1 MKAKNIIFWGLLI
14 IALLAGIGFLLNQR
28 YHILKGYTLAGFGSE
43 ARSAKDIYYC
53 PMHPGFT
60 SDKPGNC
67 SICGMNL
74 VKKELLQEIERKAK
88 APEEICVLHN
98 CPMTN
103 CPMKISGD
111 VKDCPFCGA
120 HLTKG
125 KKILYYRNPM
135 NPEAT
140 SPVPA
145 KDQMGMD
152 YIPVYAVPI
161 GRQEGEAESTGIQI
175 SPERQQFIGV
185 QKEAV
190 QKRKLVKEINTV
202 GRIAYDPELFIAQQE
217 YLEALK
223 ARENTKDSNLTLIK
237 EQMES
242 LAEAAKRKL
251 LLMGMNKNEIEELF
265 PGAKAD
271 PSLYLPEEDL
281 AWVYIAIYEYE
292 AGLVKEGQIVEIG
305 SVAYPGEG
313 FQGEVVS
320 IAPVLDPNTRSIN
333 VRAKI
338 KNKENKLKPEMFVNV
353 KIKVDLGEKLAVFE
367 EAVIDTGERKIV
379 FIALAEGY
387 FVSRKVT
394 LGHKADRYYEV
405 LDGLSE
411 GDIVVTSGNFFI
423 DSESRLKAAI
433 SGESHQHGQ

>member
-1 MKAKNIIFWGLLI
+1 MKRKNIFIIVIVISVAALGL
-14 IALLAGIGFLLNQR
+14 GF
-28 YHILKGYTLAGFGSE
+28 ILSSQFQAHKSHTLSSQKE
-43 ARSAKDIYYC
+43 IYYC

-74 VKKELLQEIERKAK
+74 VKKELLREIEKKARTT
-88 APEEICVLHN
+88 EDICVLHN

-111 VKDCPFCGA
+111 VKSCPFCGA
-120 HLTKG
+120 HLIKE

-135 NPEAT
+135 NPQAT
-140 SPVPA
+140 SLVPL
-145 KDQMGMD
+145 KDSMGMD
-152 YIPVYAVPI
+152 YVPVY
-161 GRQEGEAESTGIQI
+161 QEEEKEAESTGIHI
-175 SPERQQFIGV
+175 SHERQQFIGV

-190 QKRKLVKEINTV
+190 QQRKLVKEINTV

-217 YLEALK
+217 YIEALK
-223 ARENTKDSNLTLIK
+223 ARENTKDSNLILIK
-237 EQMES
+237 EQMKS
-242 LAEAAKRKL
+242 LTEAAKRKL
-251 LLMGMNKNEIEELF
+251 LLMGMNKKEIEELS
-265 PGAKAD
+265 PDAKAD
-271 PSLYLPEEDL
+271 SSLYLPEEDL
-281 AWVYIAIYEYE
+281 AWVYITIYEYE
-292 AGLVKEGQIVEIG
+292 AGLVSQGQIVEID

-313 FQGEVVS
+313 FQGEIVS

-338 KNKENKLKPEMFVNV
+338 KNRENKLKPEMFVNV
-353 KIKVDLGEKLAVFE
+353 KIKVDLGEKLAVPE

-405 LDGLSE
+405 LDGLGE
-411 GDIVVTSGNFFI
+411 GELVVTSGNFFI

-433 SGESHQHGQ
+433 SGESHQH